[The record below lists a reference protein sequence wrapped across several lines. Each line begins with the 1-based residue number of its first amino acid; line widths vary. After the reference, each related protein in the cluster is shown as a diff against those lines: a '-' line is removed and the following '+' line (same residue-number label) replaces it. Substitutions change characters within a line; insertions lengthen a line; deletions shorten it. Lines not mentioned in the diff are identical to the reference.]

1 MRQRGEGCICRR
13 VAVLLLDGVAS
24 MHQEPET
31 PQPDARLRFLR
42 VLGSIWL
49 VIMALTLGGAALAP
63 YLGQIADFVLQHTLH
78 RQWTRITLDAEQPF
92 FDLSTPTR
100 AVQSYYSALYQ
111 GNVTSMERLTWGAFR
126 EQMRL
131 RVTTTA
137 TAPAFTPYRSFVRT
151 EMQGDREAIV
161 FEKFHLFW
169 KHGLRF
175 LLRREAKDWQIVD
188 VESLLGL
195 VQP

>member
-1 MRQRGEGCICRR
+1 MNQD
-13 VAVLLLDGVAS
+13 LN
-24 MHQEPET
+24 M

-42 VLGSIWL
+42 ALGTIWL
-49 VIMALTLGGAALAP
+49 IIMVLTLGGAVLVP
-63 YLGQIADFVLQHTLH
+63 YLGQIADFVLQHTVH
-78 RQWTRITLDAEQPF
+78 RHWTRFALEAEQPF
-92 FDLSTPTR
+92 FDLSTPSR

-111 GNVTSMERLTWGAFR
+111 GNVTSMERLTHGVFR

-131 RVTTTA
+131 RVVATA
-137 TAPAFTPYRSFVRT
+137 TAPALTSYRSFVRT

-169 KHGLRF
+169 KQGLRF
-175 LLRREAKDWQIVD
+175 LLQREAGDWQIVGI
-188 VESLLGL
+188 EPLLGL

>member
-1 MRQRGEGCICRR
+1 MN
-13 VAVLLLDGVAS
+13 
-24 MHQEPET
+24 QEPNA

-42 VLGSIWL
+42 VLGTIWL

-63 YLGQIADFVLQHTLH
+63 YLGQITDVVLQQTVH
-78 RQWTRITLDAEQPF
+78 RQWTRLVLDAEQPF
-92 FDLSTPTR
+92 FDLSTPAH

-111 GNVTSMERLTWGAFR
+111 GNATSMERLTSGTFR

-131 RVTTTA
+131 RVAATA
-137 TAPAFTPYRSFVRT
+137 TAPAFMPYRSFVYT

-169 KHGLRF
+169 KYGLRF
-175 LLRREAKDWQIVD
+175 LLQRDTGDWQIVG
-188 VESLLGL
+188 VEPLLGIA
-195 VQP
+195 QH

>member
-1 MRQRGEGCICRR
+1 MSGVWLRHCRVGLR
-13 VAVLLLDGVAS
+13 EMD
-24 MHQEPET
+24 QESNV
-31 PQPDARLRFLR
+31 PQPDARPRFLR
-42 VLGSIWL
+42 VLGTIWL

-63 YLGQIADFVLQHTLH
+63 YLGQIADLVLQQTVH
-78 RQWTRITLDAEQPF
+78 RHWTRFALDAEQPF

-111 GNVTSMERLTWGAFR
+111 GNVTSMERLTWGTFR
-126 EQMRL
+126 EQMHL
-131 RVTTTA
+131 RMTATA

-169 KHGLRF
+169 KQGLRF
-175 LLRREAKDWQIVD
+175 LLQREAGDWQIVG
-188 VESLLGL
+188 VEPLLSLI
-195 VQP
+195 QP

>member
-1 MRQRGEGCICRR
+1 MPAVWLHHCRVGLR
-13 VAVLLLDGVAS
+13 EMD
-24 MHQEPET
+24 QEPNV

-42 VLGSIWL
+42 VLGTVWL
-49 VIMALTLGGAALAP
+49 VIMAVTLGGAALAP
-63 YLGQIADFVLQHTLH
+63 YLGQIADLVLQQTVH
-78 RQWTRITLDAEQPF
+78 RHWTRLTLGAEQPF
-92 FDLSTPTR
+92 FDLSTPIR

-111 GNVTSMERLTWGAFR
+111 GNVTSMEQLTWGAFR

>member
-1 MRQRGEGCICRR
+1 MN
-13 VAVLLLDGVAS
+13 
-24 MHQEPET
+24 QEPNV
-31 PQPDARLRFLR
+31 PPPDARLRFLR
-42 VLGSIWL
+42 VLGTIWL
-49 VIMALTLGGAALAP
+49 VLIALILGGAALAP
-63 YLGQIADFVLQHTLH
+63 YLGQIADFVLQQTVH
-78 RQWTRITLDAEQPF
+78 RQWTRLALDAEQPF

-100 AVQSYYSALYQ
+100 AVQSYYSALYH
-111 GNVTSMERLTWGAFR
+111 GNVSSMERLTRGVFR

-131 RVTTTA
+131 RVAATA

-151 EMQGDREAIV
+151 EMQGDHEAIV

-175 LLRREAKDWQIVD
+175 LLQREAGDWQIVG
-188 VESLLGL
+188 VEPLLGL

>member
-1 MRQRGEGCICRR
+1 MACLSSCQGREG
-13 VAVLLLDGVAS
+13 
-24 MHQEPET
+24 MHQESEA
-31 PQPDARLRFLR
+31 PQPDTRLRFLR
-42 VLGSIWL
+42 VVGTIWL
-49 VIMALTLGGAALAP
+49 VVLSLTLGGAALAP
-63 YLGQIADFVLQHTLH
+63 YLGQIADIVLVQTVH
-78 RQWTRITLDAEQPF
+78 RQWARLALDAERPF

-111 GNVTSMERLTWGAFR
+111 GNVTNMERLTRGTFR
-126 EQMRL
+126 EQMHL
-131 RVTTTA
+131 RVAATA

-169 KHGLRF
+169 KQGLRF
-175 LLRREAKDWQIVD
+175 LLQREAGDWQIVG
-188 VESLLGL
+188 VEPLLGL

>member
-1 MRQRGEGCICRR
+1 MNQNPNG
-13 VAVLLLDGVAS
+13 
-24 MHQEPET
+24 

-42 VLGSIWL
+42 VLGTIWL
-49 VIMALTLGGAALAP
+49 VIMVLTLGGAALAP
-63 YLGQIADFVLQHTLH
+63 YLGQIADVVLQQTVH
-78 RQWTRITLDAEQPF
+78 RHWTRFALDAEQPF

-111 GNVTSMERLTWGAFR
+111 GNVTSMERLTRGAFR

-131 RVTTTA
+131 RVAAAA

-175 LLRREAKDWQIVD
+175 LLQREAGDWQIVG
-188 VESLLGL
+188 VEPLLGL